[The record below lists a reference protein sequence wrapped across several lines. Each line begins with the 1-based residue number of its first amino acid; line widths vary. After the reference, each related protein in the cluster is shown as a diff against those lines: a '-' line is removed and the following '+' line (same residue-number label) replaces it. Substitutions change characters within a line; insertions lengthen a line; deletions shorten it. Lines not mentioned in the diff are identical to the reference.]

1 MGVTRNI
8 ERFPEDFMFQLNK
21 EEFDNLIFHFGIS
34 SLGGTRKVPRVFTE
48 HDILMFSSVLIGFKQ
63 LDFKFKMKS

>member
-1 MGVTRNI
+1 
-8 ERFPEDFMFQLNK
+8 
-21 EEFDNLIFHFGIS
+21 LIFHFGIS